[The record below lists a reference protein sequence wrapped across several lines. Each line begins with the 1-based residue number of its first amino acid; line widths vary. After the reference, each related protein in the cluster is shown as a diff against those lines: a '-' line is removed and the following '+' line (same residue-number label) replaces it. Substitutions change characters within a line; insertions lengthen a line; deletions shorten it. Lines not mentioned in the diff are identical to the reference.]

1 MARQIG
7 RAGRLTALALATGT
21 LVVAATGTSGA
32 ATVAVPDVFGGRA
45 QGTAIHIEVNL
56 PVAIPVPGLGTIT
69 GLVQDISFT
78 EGNAAKDVTSIL
90 SNAKAVLGN
99 GTLAPLNLVSE
110 ASLTGKRSDSKALVS
125 IPANPLISG
134 GIGTISS
141 SVSPESATSALTS
154 TSSASLASLRIGL
167 GGLLDS
173 LPLKAELADA
183 LNTVEATVD
192 STTGTLTQTIGTAL
206 DTLDQVSGGATA
218 PVAAQVEAVEAQLTT
233 LLDTLQGT
241 LSNLTADSDLLSLS
255 LLESSNTITRKGDM
269 VEARAL
275 SAIGGLDILAGLVH
289 VDAVKTESF
298 STANG
303 VKGAA
308 AADSLTTV
316 VGVKVADILDLK
328 LTDKG
333 LSGSVLGNSLPPAA
347 QDAVNTVIAGLNGLL
362 ATAGVNIVYGAKTS
376 TVDPNGQSASSSS
389 QGVGIIVNPPVLNLA
404 KPLLAVQ
411 LVPAG
416 TAVNAAR
423 LAKPAAPVTP
433 RVTTPRTSLPRTG
446 APEAVAILG
455 AGLVATAAVVNR
467 RRRANA
473 EA

>member
-1 MARQIG
+1 MARLTT

-21 LVVAATGTSGA
+21 LVVAGTGSAGA
-32 ATVAVPDVFGGRA
+32 ATVAVPDVFGGKA

-78 EGNAAKDVTSIL
+78 EGTTNKDVTSVL

-99 GTLAPLNLVSE
+99 GMLTPLNIVSE
-110 ASLTGKRSDSKALVS
+110 ASLTGKPSDSKSLVS
-125 IPANPLISG
+125 IPVNPLISG
-134 GIGTISS
+134 GIGTITS
-141 SVSPESATSALTS
+141 SVSPETATSALTS
-154 TSSASLASLRIGL
+154 TSSSSLASLRIGL
-167 GGLLDS
+167 GGLTDS
-173 LPLKAELADA
+173 LPLKTDLDAA
-183 LNTVEATVD
+183 LNTVQSTVD
-192 STTGTLTQTIGTAL
+192 ATQGTLSSTINTAL
-206 DTLDQVSGGATA
+206 DTLNEVSAGATA
-218 PVAAQVEAVEAQLTT
+218 PVAAQVEAVEQQLTT
-233 LLDTLQGT
+233 LLDQLQGT
-241 LSNLTADSDLLSLS
+241 LANLTADSDLLSLS

-289 VDAVKTESF
+289 VDAIKTESF
-298 STANG
+298 SAVNG
-303 VKGAA
+303 LKGSA

-316 VGVKVADILDLK
+316 LGLKVADVLDLK

-333 LSGSVLGNSLPPAA
+333 LSGTVAGQALPTAA
-347 QDAVNTVIAGLNGLL
+347 QDAVNTVISSVNGLL
-362 ATAGVNIVYGAKTS
+362 ATAGVNIVYGQKTS
-376 TVDPNGQSASSSS
+376 SVDPAGRTASSSS
-389 QGVGIIVNPPVLNLA
+389 QGVGIVVNPPVLGLA

-423 LAKPAAPVTP
+423 LAKPAPVTP
-433 RVTTPRTSLPRTG
+433 RVNTPRSLPRTG
-446 APEAVAILG
+446 APETVAIVG
-455 AGLVATAAVVNR
+455 AGLVATAAVVSR
-467 RRRANA
+467 RRRLST

>member
-1 MARQIG
+1 MARLTT

-21 LVVAATGTSGA
+21 LVVAGTGSAGA
-32 ATVAVPDVFGGRA
+32 ATVAVPDVFGGKA

-56 PVAIPVPGLGTIT
+56 PVAIPVPGLGSVT
-69 GLVQDISFT
+69 GIVQDISFT
-78 EGNAAKDVTSIL
+78 EGTTNKDVTSVL
-90 SNAKAVLGN
+90 SNAKAVLGS
-99 GTLAPLNLVSE
+99 GALTPLNIVSE
-110 ASLTGKRSDSKALVS
+110 ASLTGERSDSKSLVS

-134 GIGTISS
+134 GIGTITS

-154 TSSASLASLRIGL
+154 TSSSSLASLRIGL
-167 GGLLDS
+167 GGLTDS
-173 LPLKAELADA
+173 LPLKADLNDA
-183 LNTVEATVD
+183 LDTVQNTVD
-192 STTGTLTQTIGTAL
+192 TTQGTLTGTINTAL
-206 DTLDQVSGGATA
+206 DTLNEVSAGATA
-218 PVAAQVEAVEAQLTT
+218 PVAAQVEAVEQQLTT
-233 LLDTLQGT
+233 LLDQLQGT
-241 LSNLTADSDLLSLS
+241 LANLTADSDLLALN

-269 VEARAL
+269 VEARAV
-275 SAIGGLDILAGLVH
+275 SAIGGLDILAGLVQ

-303 VKGAA
+303 DKGAA

-316 VGVKVADILDLK
+316 LGLKVADVLDLK

-333 LSGSVLGNSLPPAA
+333 LSGSVAGQALPPAA
-347 QDAVNTVIAGLNGLL
+347 QDAVNTVISSVNGLL
-362 ATAGVNIVYGAKTS
+362 ATAGVNIVYGQKTTS
-376 TVDPNGQSASSSS
+376 VDPNGRSASSSS

-423 LAKPAAPVTP
+423 LAKPAAAPVTP
-433 RVTTPRTSLPRTG
+433 RVSTPRSLPRTG
-446 APEAVAILG
+446 APETVAIVG
-455 AGLVATAAVVNR
+455 AGLVATAAVVSR
-467 RRRANA
+467 RRRLST

>member
-1 MARQIG
+1 MARITT

-21 LVVAATGTSGA
+21 LVVAATGPAGA
-32 ATVAVPDVFGGRA
+32 AVVAIPDVFGGTAR
-45 QGTAIHIEVNL
+45 GTAIHIEVNL
-56 PVAIPVPGLGTIT
+56 PIAIPVPGLGNVT

-78 EGNAAKDVTSIL
+78 EGKATKDLSSVTSV
-90 SNAKAVLGN
+90 AKAVLGN
-99 GTLAPLNLVSE
+99 GTLTPLNIVSE
-110 ASLTGKRSDSKALVS
+110 ASLTGKPSDSKSLVS
-125 IPANPLISG
+125 IPVNPLISG
-134 GIGTISS
+134 GIGTITS
-141 SVSPESATSALTS
+141 SVSPETATSALTS

-167 GGLLDS
+167 GGLTDA
-173 LPLKAELADA
+173 LPLKTDLTAA
-183 LNTVEATVD
+183 LDTVQATVD
-192 STTGTLTQTIGTAL
+192 ATQGTLTQTVGTAL
-206 DTLDQVSGGATA
+206 DTLNQVSAGATA
-218 PVAAQVEAVEAQLTT
+218 PVAAQIEAVEAQLTG
-233 LLDTLQGT
+233 LLDSLQGT
-241 LSNLTADSDLLSLS
+241 LANLTADSDLVSLS

-289 VDAVKTESF
+289 IDAVKTESF
-298 STANG
+298 SSANG

-316 VGVKVADILDLK
+316 LGLKVADILDLK

-333 LSGSVLGNSLPPAA
+333 LSGSVLGNALPPAA
-347 QDAVNTVIAGLNGLL
+347 QGAVNTVIASVNGLL
-362 ATAGVNIVYGAKTS
+362 ATAGVNIVYGQKTS
-376 TVDPNGQSASSSS
+376 TVDPAGQSASSSS
-389 QGVGIIVNPPVLNLA
+389 QGVGIIVNPPVLGLA

-433 RVTTPRTSLPRTG
+433 RVTSPRTSLPRTG
-446 APEAVAILG
+446 APETVAILG
-455 AGLVATAAVVNR
+455 AGLVATAAFVSR
-467 RRRANA
+467 RRRLTA

>member
-1 MARQIG
+1 MARLTT

-21 LVVAATGTSGA
+21 LVVAGTGSAGA
-32 ATVAVPDVFGGRA
+32 AVVAVPDVFGGKA

-56 PVAIPVPGLGTIT
+56 PVAIPIPGLGTVT

-78 EGNAAKDVTSIL
+78 EGTTAKDVTNVL

-99 GTLAPLNLVSE
+99 GALTPLNIIAE
-110 ASLTGKRSDSKALVS
+110 ASLTGKPSDSKSLVS
-125 IPANPLISG
+125 IPVNPLISG
-134 GIGTISS
+134 GIGTITS

-154 TSSASLASLRIGL
+154 TSSSSLASLRIGL
-167 GGLLDS
+167 GGLTDS
-173 LPLKAELADA
+173 LPLKTDLDSA
-183 LNTVEATVD
+183 LNQVQATVD
-192 STTGTLTQTIGTAL
+192 STQGTLTSTINTAL
-206 DTLDQVSGGATA
+206 DTLNQVSGGATA
-218 PVAAQVEAVEAQLTT
+218 PVAAQVEAVESQLTT
-233 LLDTLQGT
+233 LLDQLQGT
-241 LSNLTADSDLLSLS
+241 LTNLTADSDLLSLN
-255 LLESSNTITRKGDM
+255 LLESTNTITRKGDM

-275 SAIGGLDILAGLVH
+275 SAIGGLDVLAGLVH

-298 STANG
+298 SSANG

-316 VGVKVADILDLK
+316 LGLKVADVLDLK

-333 LSGSVLGNSLPPAA
+333 LSGTVAGQSLPPAA
-347 QDAVNTVIAGLNGLL
+347 QDAVNTVINSVNGLL
-362 ATAGVNIVYGAKTS
+362 ATAGVNIVYGQKTS
-376 TVDPNGQSASSSS
+376 TVDPNGKSASSSS
-389 QGVGIIVNPPVLNLA
+389 QGVGIIVNPPVLGLA

-433 RVTTPRTSLPRTG
+433 RVNTPRSLPRTG
-446 APEAVAILG
+446 APETVAIVG
-455 AGLVATAAVVNR
+455 AGLVATAAVVSR
-467 RRRANA
+467 RRRVTT